1 MNNGY
6 RKMLAAKIHRATV
19 TGANVD
25 YEGSITIPP
34 ELLEA
39 AGIHPYESV
48 HVWNLARGTR
58 LETYAI
64 NGLPGSA
71 DICANGAAAHLI
83 YPGDRIIVACYAFVP
98 CEEIS
103 NHRPRLIFVDEAN
116 RITHAGPEVAGPQRR
131 GATEGC

>member
-1 MNNGY
+1 MNTAF

-19 TGANVD
+19 TAANVD

-39 AGIHPYESV
+39 AGVHPYESV
-48 HVWNLARGTR
+48 HVWNLTRGTR

-64 NGLPGSA
+64 NGMPGSS

-83 YPGDRIIVACYAFVP
+83 FPGDKVIMAVYTFVP
-98 CEEIS
+98 VADIP

-116 RITHAGPEVAGPQRR
+116 RITHSGPEVAGPQRR
-131 GATEGC
+131 GAAKGC

>member
-1 MNNGY
+1 
-6 RKMLAAKIHRATV
+6 MLAAKIHRATV
-19 TGANVD
+19 TAANVD

-48 HVWNLARGTR
+48 HVWNVNRGTR

-64 NGLPGSA
+64 GGLPGSA

-83 YPGDRIIVACYAFVP
+83 FPGDRVILACYAYVP
-98 CEEIS
+98 IDKIQDHC
-103 NHRPRLIFVDEAN
+103 PRLIFVDEAN
-116 RITHAGPEVAGPQRR
+116 RITHAGPEIAGPQRR
-131 GATEGC
+131 EAAEGC